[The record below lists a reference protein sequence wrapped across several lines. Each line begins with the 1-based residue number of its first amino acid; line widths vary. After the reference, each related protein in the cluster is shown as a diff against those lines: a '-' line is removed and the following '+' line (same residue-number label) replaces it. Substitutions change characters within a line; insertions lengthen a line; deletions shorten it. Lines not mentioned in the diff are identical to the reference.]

1 MQILATGIVATI
13 AASAG
18 QNRNKNVIYF
28 KSGLCSFIYY
38 PTYYTEGVAKTSL
51 TVRFSKGE
59 VILHCFSYN
68 ERCL

>member
-38 PTYYTEGVAKTSL
+38 PTYYTEGVAKT
-51 TVRFSKGE
+51 KGE
-59 VILHCFSYN
+59 VILHRFSYN